1 MGSPRVP
8 PERPRPDDPNA
19 AATVNRPMA
28 TSAPGGLAKR
38 AARIE
43 RLIARSSSW
52 AAVVAVAV
60 VVGVGVAVRPT
71 VGLALAGLVLLI
83 GLFIADPVLLA
94 VVVLPGALL
103 IQRVGSTSLNLSV
116 ADLLVFLGAIVC
128 LFHVRWSEAP
138 MLRRFL
144 VVIVWYEAVLLLVVV
159 AHPFRGD
166 VIEWFHRLSYL
177 AGSVLV
183 GWVIASN
190 GRARQAVQL
199 FLYGSTVLAVFT
211 IEHAFSLHFHP
222 AQWGVY
228 QKNAIGSV
236 LWIAIAVAQ
245 INPSWIAL
253 HRTEARITKYV
264 CLGGLLATQSRQS
277 IILLIVAV
285 GTAVLLNP
293 EVRRR
298 SKLIVLAAVPLMTIV
313 YYSLELAARNNPKFN
328 SVAIRFGQIGA
339 AIHVWHLSPILGLG
353 MRFYNLPQFVTVT
366 PPPNVLVDNLAST
379 GLLGSVAFFLM
390 VIFTLRVLFALPRAY
405 GTLSVAILV
414 AHYVH
419 GLFDTFWIGSLSI
432 VPFVIVGLTL
442 GMADAHRDG
451 ADPPP
456 PAPRGHHG
464 RRVPATHPSRPSGLP
479 AG

>member
-1 MGSPRVP
+1 MR
-8 PERPRPDDPNA
+8 
-19 AATVNRPMA
+19 A
-28 TSAPGGLAKR
+28 TSAPLGSSTR
-38 AARIE
+38 TARIE
-43 RLIARSSSW
+43 RLVARSSSW

-60 VVGVGVAVRPT
+60 VVGVAIAVRPA
-71 VGLALAGLVLLI
+71 VGLVLAGLVLLV
-83 GLFIADPVLLA
+83 GVLVADPVLLA
-94 VVVLPGALL
+94 VIVLPGALL
-103 IQRVGSTSLNLSV
+103 IQRVGGASLNLSV

-128 LFHVRWSEAP
+128 LFQVKWSEAP

-144 VVIVWYEAVLLLVVV
+144 VVIVWYQAVLLLVVV

-183 GWVIASN
+183 GWVIASH
-190 GRARQAVQL
+190 GRARQAVRL
-199 FLYGSTVLAVFT
+199 FIIGSTVLAVIT
-211 IEHAFSLHFHP
+211 IEHAFTLHFHP

-236 LWIAIAVAQ
+236 LWLAIAVAQ
-245 INPSWIAL
+245 INPPWIAL
-253 HRTEARITKYV
+253 HRTEARIAKYV
-264 CLGGLLATQSRQS
+264 CLLGLLATQSRQS
-277 IILLIVAV
+277 AILLLVAV

-298 SKLIVLAAVPLMTIV
+298 SKLVLLAAVPLLTIV

-379 GLLGSVAFFLM
+379 GLLGSAAFFLM
-390 VIFTLRVLFALPRAY
+390 VIFTLRVLYALPRVY
-405 GTLSVAILV
+405 GTLGVAILV

-419 GLFDTFWIGSLSI
+419 GLFDTFWIGALSI

-442 GMADAHRDG
+442 GMSDAHRDE
-451 ADPPP
+451 ADPP
-456 PAPRGHHG
+456 APGTSGHDE
-464 RRVPATHPSRPSGLP
+464 RRHSPSGLP